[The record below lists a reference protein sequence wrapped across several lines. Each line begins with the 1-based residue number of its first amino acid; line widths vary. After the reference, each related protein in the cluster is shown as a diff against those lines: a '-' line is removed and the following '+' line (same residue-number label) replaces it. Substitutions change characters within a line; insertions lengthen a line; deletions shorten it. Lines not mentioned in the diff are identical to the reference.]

1 MNLKNI
7 ESLSDKDK
15 SIDDD
20 TSQLNPE
27 QFLSDLSSDL
37 KTIVS
42 NIPVTD
48 SSNSQTNSNSKNN
61 TPPKKSQVLGRKKLI
76 VLVNSIFAK
85 IKSFSFIF
93 GSDRLSIIQ
102 KRFNATLMLNR
113 LGADPEKMSLT
124 ELNVVYDNFKGT
136 LQSE

>member
-7 ESLSDKDK
+7 ESRSQLPSL
-15 SIDDD
+15 DDD
-20 TSQLNPE
+20 LTQINPE
-27 QFLSDLSSDL
+27 EFLTDLSSDL
-37 KTIVS
+37 KNIVS
-42 NIPVTD
+42 NIAVDD
-48 SSNSQTNSNSKNN
+48 SDTSMAVNN
-61 TPPKKSQVLGRKKLI
+61 AQIKSPPKKSAGMSRRKLI

-93 GSDRLSIIQ
+93 ASGRLSIIQ

-113 LGADPEKMSLT
+113 LGADPDTMSLT

-136 LQSE
+136 LQSK